1 MVRPAPH
8 YRGSTL
14 PVMRTPL
21 HPHLLAELPVDEIA
35 TSAAPDRW
43 HGPLQSLGTHR
54 RDEAFVVS
62 GHREVAAALAS
73 PALSV
78 APARGQ
84 AAGFAAELVARMA
97 RFSDG
102 EDHRRRREIVSRLL
116 PPVARVSSITA
127 DRVND
132 YLLRRTSAFDV
143 MPLARQLPAEV
154 LALGLGL
161 PAAEADRAAFL
172 TGVLCDALT
181 PALRPRKLPPGAAD
195 AAAEELEAL
204 FGRHLPAGHPER
216 LAAAISILFQ
226 ARDAT
231 AALIGTAVLAGSGER
246 RGPHSAGQR
255 VEQVLRH
262 DAPVQCTRRTAMAD
276 AAIGDV
282 TVPAGAAVW
291 IFLATAEQGSGM
303 PATFG
308 SGPHGCPGA
317 AHATAIARQVVTV
330 IDAEGWRPVAAHRVE
345 YEPRPNIRV
354 PVRVLVAR
362 S

>member
-1 MVRPAPH
+1 
-8 YRGSTL
+8 
-14 PVMRTPL
+14 MRTPL
-21 HPHLLAELPVDEIA
+21 HPDLLAELPVEEIA
-35 TSAAPDRW
+35 TSAVPDRW
-43 HGPLQSLGTHR
+43 HGPLQSLGTHQR
-54 RDEAFVVS
+54 HGAWVVS

-78 APARGQ
+78 APSGGQ
-84 AAGFAAELVARMA
+84 AAGPAAELVGRMA

-102 EDHRRRREIVSRLL
+102 EDHRRRRTVVSSLL
-116 PPVARVSSITA
+116 PPVAGVVRITA
-127 DRVND
+127 DRVHD

-143 MPLARQLPAEV
+143 MPMARQLPAGV
-154 LALGLGL
+154 LARGLGL
-161 PAAEADRAAFL
+161 NAAEADRAAL
-172 TGVLCDALT
+172 ATGVLCDALT
-181 PALRPRKLPPGAAD
+181 PALQPRALPPGAAD

-204 FGRHLPAGHPER
+204 FAQHLEAANSEQV
-216 LAAAISILFQ
+216 AAAISILFQ

-231 AALIGTAVLAGSGER
+231 AALIGTAVLAGTSDR
-246 RGPHSAGQR
+246 RDPRSAAQR
-255 VEQVLRH
+255 VDQVLRH
-262 DAPVQCTRRTAMAD
+262 DAPVQCTRRTAVAD
-276 AAIGDV
+276 AAIADT
-282 TVPAGAAVW
+282 TVPAGSAVW

-317 AHATAIARQVVTV
+317 AHATAIARQVVSV
-330 IDAEGWRPVAAHRVE
+330 IGAEGWRPVSAQRVD

>member
-1 MVRPAPH
+1 
-8 YRGSTL
+8 
-14 PVMRTPL
+14 MRTPL
-21 HPHLLAELPVDEIA
+21 HPDLLADLPAPEIA

-43 HGPLQSLGTHR
+43 HGPLQSLGTHQ
-54 RDEAFVVS
+54 RDGAWVVS
-62 GHREVAAALAS
+62 GHRAVAAALAS

-78 APARGQ
+78 ATAGGQPAGA
-84 AAGFAAELVARMA
+84 AAGLVARMA

-102 EDHRRRREIVSRLL
+102 EDHRRRRAVVSGLL
-116 PPVARVSSITA
+116 PSVPRITTITA

-132 YLLRRTSAFDV
+132 YLIRRVSAFDV
-143 MPLARQLPAEV
+143 MPMARRLPAEV
-154 LALGLGL
+154 LARGLGL
-161 PAAEADRAAFL
+161 PPVNADRAATL

-181 PALRPRKLPPGAAD
+181 PALQPRELAPDAAD
-195 AAAEELEAL
+195 AAADELEAL
-204 FGRHLPAGHPER
+204 FGRHLPSADSER
-216 LAAAISILFQ
+216 IAAAVSILFQ

-231 AALIGTAVLAGSGER
+231 AALIGSAVLG
-246 RGPHSAGQR
+246 GPGDRSDPRSPGQR
-255 VEQVLRH
+255 VEHVLRH
-262 DAPVQCTRRTAMAD
+262 DAPVQCTRRTAVAD
-276 AAIGDV
+276 AAFADA
-282 TVPAGAAVW
+282 TVPAGSAVW

-330 IDAEGWRPVAAHRVE
+330 IDAEGWRPVRAQRVD

-354 PVRVLVAR
+354 PVRVLAAR

>member
-1 MVRPAPH
+1 
-8 YRGSTL
+8 
-14 PVMRTPL
+14 MRTPL
-21 HPHLLAELPVDEIA
+21 HPDLLAELPVGEIA

-43 HGPLQSLGTHR
+43 HGPLQSLGTHQ
-54 RDEAFVVS
+54 RDGAWVVS
-62 GHREVAAALAS
+62 GHRGVAAALAS

-78 APARGQ
+78 APAAGQ
-84 AAGFAAELVARMA
+84 AAGAAADLVARMA

-102 EDHRRRREIVSRLL
+102 EDHRRRRAVVSLLL
-116 PPVARVSSITA
+116 PPVARITSITA

-132 YLLRRTSAFDV
+132 YLLRRTSTFDI
-143 MPLARQLPAEV
+143 MPMARELPAEV
-154 LALGLGL
+154 LARSLGL
-161 PAAEADRAAFL
+161 PAAKAGRAAFL

-204 FGRHLPAGHPER
+204 VRRYLETASSER
-216 LAAAISILFQ
+216 VDAAVSILFQ

-231 AALIGTAVLAGSGER
+231 AALIGTAVLAGSSDGDPR
-246 RGPHSAGQR
+246 SPGQR
-255 VEQVLRH
+255 VEEVLRH
-262 DAPVQCTRRTAMAD
+262 DAPVQCTRRTAIAD

-282 TVPAGAAVW
+282 TVPAGSAVW
-291 IFLATAEQGSGM
+291 IFLATAEHGMGM

-330 IDAEGWRPVAAHRVE
+330 IAAEGWRPVSAQRVD